1 MSKADTIGLILSYGY
16 AFSLLFSI
24 EKLGEKLNWQSF
36 FTRKL
41 IHMAAGMWVWAI
53 VFIFDH
59 WYIGIIPFAT
69 FIVLNYY
76 FYKKRS
82 FAKMD
87 EEDATPGTV
96 YFAVSI
102 TLLFLLFWRTN
113 GSLIHLIIAL
123 ASVMAMTLG
132 DAAAA
137 LFGFYYGKR
146 RVRHFSS
153 SRTLEGTLSMFLF
166 SFIAI
171 FITMTLVLS
180 SSLNQ
185 DGVELSLSLRVFSSL
200 AAAAAAAIAEA
211 FSPKGSDNL
220 TVPLIVAG
228 ALYLLLS

>member
-1 MSKADTIGLILSYGY
+1 MSKADVVGLLSSYIY

-24 EKLGEKLNWQSF
+24 EKLGEKLKWPSF

-41 IHMAAGMWVWAI
+41 IHIAAGMWVWAI

-69 FIVLNYY
+69 FIFLNYY
-76 FYKKRS
+76 FYKQKS

-87 EEDATPGTV
+87 EDDATPGTI
-96 YFAVSI
+96 YFAFSI

-113 GSLIHLIIAL
+113 GNVIHLMIAL

-132 DAAAA
+132 DASAA
-137 LFGFYYGKR
+137 LFGFYFGKLQ
-146 RVRHFSS
+146 VRHFAGF
-153 SRTLEGTLSMFLF
+153 RTLEGTISMLLF

-171 FITMTLVLS
+171 FLTLTLVLG
-180 SSLNQ
+180 SSLNHS
-185 DGVELSLSLRVFSSL
+185 GVELSLSIRILASV
-200 AAAAAAAIAEA
+200 AAAVMASLAEA

-220 TVPLIVAG
+220 TVPLIAAG
-228 ALYLLLS
+228 VLYLVLS